1 MSLDIIYCDAAL
13 LVLNKPGG
21 LLAVP
26 GRGSDKQD
34 SLATRVQAVYPEA
47 RIVHR
52 LDMATSGIMLMARG
66 VAMQRELNRR
76 FAQRAIHKQ
85 YVAVVHGR
93 ISEQA
98 GMIELPV
105 AADWPRRPRQKVD
118 VCHGKVA
125 LTTYQALHYDA
136 ASNTTRVML
145 QPYTGRSHQLRVHL
159 QAIGHPIV
167 GDTLYAE
174 GYDQVPGARLLLHAC
189 SLEFSHPVNGQ
200 PCVFAC
206 PPLF

>member
-1 MSLDIIYCDAAL
+1 MEIIYSDDAL

-26 GRGSDKQD
+26 GRGADKQD

-66 VAMQRELNRR
+66 VDMQRELNRR
-76 FAQRAIHKQ
+76 FARRAIHKQ

-118 VCHGKVA
+118 VCHGKA
-125 LTTYQALHYDA
+125 ASTTYQVLHYDT
-136 ASNTTRVML
+136 ASDTTRVML
-145 QPYTGRSHQLRVHL
+145 QPYTGRTHQLRIHL

-167 GDTLYAE
+167 GDTLYAGGHGQE
-174 GYDQVPGARLLLHAC
+174 QVTRLLLHAC
-189 SLEFSHPVNGQ
+189 MLALRHPLDGQLHRFTSHAP
-200 PCVFAC
+200 F
-206 PPLF
+206 

>member
-1 MSLDIIYCDAAL
+1 MEIIYCDDAL
-13 LVLNKPGG
+13 LVLNKPCG

-26 GRGSDKQD
+26 GRGADKQD

-47 RIVHR
+47 RVVHR

-66 VAMQRELNRR
+66 VDMQRELNRR

-105 AADWPRRPRQKVD
+105 GADWPRRPRQKVD
-118 VCHGKVA
+118 VCHGKTA
-125 LTTYQALHYDA
+125 STTYQVLHYDA
-136 ASNTTRVML
+136 ASDTTRVML
-145 QPYTGRSHQLRVHL
+145 QPYTGRSHQLRIHL

-167 GDTLYAE
+167 GDMLYAGGHSRDRGE
-174 GYDQVPGARLLLHAC
+174 RLMLHAC

-200 PCVFAC
+200 MCVFAC
-206 PPLF
+206 PASF